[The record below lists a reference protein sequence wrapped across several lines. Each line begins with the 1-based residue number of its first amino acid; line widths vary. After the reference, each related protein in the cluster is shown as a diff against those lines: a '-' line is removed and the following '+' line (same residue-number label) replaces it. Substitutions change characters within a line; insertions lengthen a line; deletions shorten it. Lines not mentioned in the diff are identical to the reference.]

1 LDSSTDTLTFDDTEN
16 EFKYCAG
23 KQALIA
29 IETCTNKLNVQLR
42 TIGAGDDDY
51 RGALIY
57 YEGLLRLNETFLKL
71 YATLFVKFII

>member
-1 LDSSTDTLTFDDTEN
+1 MDSSTDTLTFDDTEN

-23 KQALIA
+23 KQGLIA

-42 TIGAGDDDY
+42 TVGAGDDDY

-57 YEGLLRLNETFLKL
+57 YEGLFAERAFKWH
-71 YATLFVKFII
+71 FF